1 MQEGASARKVAS
13 YACGTLG
20 VEKARVMLA
29 DLAPTARMVGDPA
42 KRTILAWATPQD
54 HAAIEQA
61 VAIMVESEGQG
72 DASLSIYPVSRVTPA
87 EVVPLLKEILPSA
100 QVQAAVDGKRLL
112 VWATADQ
119 HRQVEKVVAQIEA
132 GDPRQQ
138 DAGPRTYRSRPEVLQ
153 KVKGLLLE
161 KAPQAKVLS
170 EDQPGVVLIWASTAE
185 HVEIQ
190 KLFDALEKEIPA
202 GDRQFQTY
210 ELRKATSAQARE
222 LISAAVPSVQYLGS
236 DNPRRLLL
244 RAREADHELI
254 RKTLDELEAA
264 LAEPVPQVVRV
275 FDLQE
280 ATPALVQSLLDPKL
294 LEGLSVTPD
303 SLRNALIVRGP
314 QEPLQRLGS
323 AITELL
329 GQLPE
334 PKRRAPQSYRL
345 RHADPTTMLA
355 PLQAVFPT
363 VTMTVDAATRSVL
376 ATALPEEHTRLA
388 EAVAQ
393 LDQPSVTQRVTKA
406 YRLRG
411 SNLSSTRDA
420 IQGLVPKALLSA
432 DWSSRML
439 LVTGTAEEQQ
449 QVADVVEQLTRPM
462 DQDRQTK
469 VYTLKVADANAVEN
483 AIESMLPTV
492 RAVSDGDTRTVLVTA
507 TAEEQT
513 RITDLVQQLDRPAP
527 ANRQT
532 QVYRLRQASVRA
544 AQAALQEQFPR
555 ATFAT
560 DRALRTLLATATAE
574 EQTQIAEVVRQL
586 DQTVASDR
594 QTQVYRLQYGNVG
607 SAEDALLEQFPDAS
621 IAADRGN
628 RSLLIT
634 ATPEVQTRI
643 AEVIRQFDL
652 PGDTNREAK
661 VYRLERADVRSAVE
675 ALEDQFSEATIAA
688 DPDNRSLLAT
698 ATKEE
703 HEKIAAIV
711 SQLDKPSATSQET
724 RAYQFRSGDV
734 RAARDALEALL
745 PNATISIDIR
755 NRSLIVTA
763 AADEQQRVADL
774 VPQLDREAA
783 QLPTLVA
790 YKINNV
796 SVASVLDSLQDL
808 YSGNDNVS
816 ISADVANGAIL
827 AKALPRD
834 QAEISQVIARLENG
848 VTDDT
853 RRRLEAY
860 PLPASDSKAVLDT
873 LTQLFRGK
881 SPAVDIS
888 INQQTNQVLAVAT
901 PDQHRVLA
909 EAVKQIRGE
918 PTVFEVFALRSVDP
932 FAIQGAI
939 DRLYEGQPQRPWAN
953 ADGEAQQLF
962 VRGTV
967 EQMKQVRDLLKM
979 MGELPDESQQGMR
992 VIRYRGD
999 VGEALRQLEQAWPG
1013 LRSNKMRIL
1022 RQDPPAQEESSD
1034 GSSYDPSSSKPEG
1047 EDDGRES
1054 SDPAKPKPQG
1064 DAMLRRLGEL
1074 RYVADPANREDD
1086 AATKK
1091 VVDGQGADAAQEPT
1105 GAAVSATTQEEAPPV
1120 LILPSD
1126 DAITVIS
1133 DDPEALQQVES
1144 MLRTIEQQSTMAGGA
1159 GNFSVIPLRNAGAR
1173 AVSKILEE
1181 LFKQMPLTQR
1191 ATLGRV
1197 SMVAD
1202 DRLNAVVVHG
1212 RPGDRAVIAELLRV
1226 LDSSNIP
1233 DSLANTVPQIV
1244 QLDYMNAA
1252 EARTI
1257 LRGVYRTQLESGG
1270 RRQEMEIPK
1279 GVSSEVAL
1287 LLRQMNASNSGPL
1300 LTLEVDDV
1308 TNSLVIM
1315 APRQLVDEVA
1325 TLAKRLD
1332 ANAQEADRRTV
1343 GVVPLQG
1350 TNVREIQGALQGLMR
1365 SRRSSR

>member
-1 MQEGASARKVAS
+1 
-13 YACGTLG
+13 
-20 VEKARVMLA
+20 
-29 DLAPTARMVGDPA
+29 
-42 KRTILAWATPQD
+42 
-54 HAAIEQA
+54 
-61 VAIMVESEGQG
+61 
-72 DASLSIYPVSRVTPA
+72 
-87 EVVPLLKEILPSA
+87 
-100 QVQAAVDGKRLL
+100 VD
-112 VWATADQ
+112 
-119 HRQVEKVVAQIEA
+119 
-132 GDPRQQ
+132 
-138 DAGPRTYRSRPEVLQ
+138 
-153 KVKGLLLE
+153 
-161 KAPQAKVLS
+161 
-170 EDQPGVVLIWASTAE
+170 
-185 HVEIQ
+185 IQ

-621 IAADRGN
+621 I
-628 RSLLIT
+628 
-634 ATPEVQTRI
+634 
-643 AEVIRQFDL
+643 
-652 PGDTNREAK
+652 
-661 VYRLERADVRSAVE
+661 
-675 ALEDQFSEATIAA
+675 
-688 DPDNRSLLAT
+688 
-698 ATKEE
+698 
-703 HEKIAAIV
+703 
-711 SQLDKPSATSQET
+711 
-724 RAYQFRSGDV
+724 
-734 RAARDALEALL
+734 
-745 PNATISIDIR
+745 
-755 NRSLIVTA
+755 
-763 AADEQQRVADL
+763 
-774 VPQLDREAA
+774 
-783 QLPTLVA
+783 
-790 YKINNV
+790 
-796 SVASVLDSLQDL
+796 
-808 YSGNDNVS
+808 
-816 ISADVANGAIL
+816 
-827 AKALPRD
+827 
-834 QAEISQVIARLENG
+834 
-848 VTDDT
+848 
-853 RRRLEAY
+853 
-860 PLPASDSKAVLDT
+860 
-873 LTQLFRGK
+873 
-881 SPAVDIS
+881 
-888 INQQTNQVLAVAT
+888 
-901 PDQHRVLA
+901 
-909 EAVKQIRGE
+909 
-918 PTVFEVFALRSVDP
+918 
-932 FAIQGAI
+932 
-939 DRLYEGQPQRPWAN
+939 WA
-953 ADGEAQQLF
+953 
-962 VRGTV
+962 
-967 EQMKQVRDLLKM
+967 
-979 MGELPDESQQGMR
+979 
-992 VIRYRGD
+992 
-999 VGEALRQLEQAWPG
+999 
-1013 LRSNKMRIL
+1013 
-1022 RQDPPAQEESSD
+1022 
-1034 GSSYDPSSSKPEG
+1034 
-1047 EDDGRES
+1047 
-1054 SDPAKPKPQG
+1054 
-1064 DAMLRRLGEL
+1064 
-1074 RYVADPANREDD
+1074 
-1086 AATKK
+1086 
-1091 VVDGQGADAAQEPT
+1091 
-1105 GAAVSATTQEEAPPV
+1105 
-1120 LILPSD
+1120 
-1126 DAITVIS
+1126 
-1133 DDPEALQQVES
+1133 
-1144 MLRTIEQQSTMAGGA
+1144 
-1159 GNFSVIPLRNAGAR
+1159 
-1173 AVSKILEE
+1173 
-1181 LFKQMPLTQR
+1181 
-1191 ATLGRV
+1191 
-1197 SMVAD
+1197 
-1202 DRLNAVVVHG
+1202 
-1212 RPGDRAVIAELLRV
+1212 
-1226 LDSSNIP
+1226 
-1233 DSLANTVPQIV
+1233 
-1244 QLDYMNAA
+1244 
-1252 EARTI
+1252 
-1257 LRGVYRTQLESGG
+1257 G
-1270 RRQEMEIPK
+1270 RRQK
-1279 GVSSEVAL
+1279 
-1287 LLRQMNASNSGPL
+1287 
-1300 LTLEVDDV
+1300 
-1308 TNSLVIM
+1308 
-1315 APRQLVDEVA
+1315 
-1325 TLAKRLD
+1325 
-1332 ANAQEADRRTV
+1332 
-1343 GVVPLQG
+1343 
-1350 TNVREIQGALQGLMR
+1350 
-1365 SRRSSR
+1365 